1 MTTRVDVCVVED
13 DPQQRSC
20 IAEVLQR
27 AGHRVADAGSIES
40 GFQLIKAEHPKAIV
54 CDLNLADGTGLEL
67 VRQVRQDPAVTD
79 TYFILITAH
88 DAPEIKASAWDMG
101 IDDYLTKP
109 CDSRDLTSRIRVG
122 MRIWQ
127 MQERLRAAVITDG
140 LTGLFNH
147 DHLTRVLD
155 REMNRARR
163 YGRPLALVMMDL
175 DFFKAVNDTYGHAA
189 GNEVLE
195 RVAAILR
202 DSARSIDVPARFG
215 GEEFTII
222 MPETTASLAA
232 AAADRI
238 RLSIAENL
246 QLESLHGHGLT
257 ASFGVAD
264 TNDSRVRSAADLL
277 DLADRALYLAKR
289 QGRNRVVRA
298 DRMPDDGGAPAAAGS
313 DDEIDILRKRVAVL
327 SAQSKEAH
335 TQSIAALLQAMEEKD
350 PFTARHS
357 RNVSYYCEQV
367 ARHLGCAEALIRSVS
382 NAALLHDI
390 GKVGIP
396 DGILMKRRTLTPLEK
411 MVMSQVPLISTRIVD
426 RLNILESEV
435 QIIRHQR
442 EYFDG
447 SGHPSALAGEQI
459 PIGSRILLVADAFDA
474 MTTDRVYRQRMT
486 IEEALAE
493 LKGNRSTQFD
503 PRIVLAVQQ
512 LLQERYGDW
521 LARIEETFAM
531 FQSTVAA
538 D

>member
-1 MTTRVDVCVVED
+1 MSTCVDVCVVED
-13 DPQQRSC
+13 DPQQRAC
-20 IAEVLQR
+20 ISQILNR
-27 AGHRVADAGSIES
+27 SGHRVADAASIES
-40 GFQLIKAEHPKAIV
+40 GFQLIKAEHPKVIV
-54 CDLNLADGTGLEL
+54 CDLHLSDGNGFEL
-67 VRQVRQDPAVTD
+67 VRQVRQDPAVAD

-88 DAPEIKASAWDMG
+88 DEPGLKATAWDVG
-101 IDDYLTKP
+101 VDDYLTKP
-109 CDSRDLTSRIRVG
+109 CDSRDLSARIRVG

-140 LTGLFNH
+140 LTGLYNH

-155 REMNRARR
+155 RELNRARR

-195 RVAAILR
+195 KVAMVLR
-202 DSARSIDVPARFG
+202 DSARSIDIAARFG

-222 MPETTASLAA
+222 MPETTAGLAA

-238 RLSIAENL
+238 RLSLTESVH
-246 QLESLHGHGLT
+246 LESLHGHQIT

-277 DLADRALYLAKR
+277 DLADRALYQAKR

-298 DRMPDDGGAPAAAGS
+298 DRMPDDGETAPPKGG
-313 DDEIDILRKRVAVL
+313 DDEIDALRKRLAVL
-327 SAQSKEAH
+327 SVQSKEAH

-357 RNVSYYCEQV
+357 RNVAYYCEHV

-411 MVMSQVPLISTRIVD
+411 MVISQVPLISTRIVD

-447 SGHPSALAGEQI
+447 SGYPSALSGEQI

-474 MTTDRVYRQRMT
+474 MTTDRVYRERMT
-486 IEEALAE
+486 IEGAVNE
-493 LKGNRSTQFD
+493 LKRTKGTQFD

-512 LLQERYGDW
+512 LLADRYGDW

-531 FQSTVAA
+531 FRSSVAA